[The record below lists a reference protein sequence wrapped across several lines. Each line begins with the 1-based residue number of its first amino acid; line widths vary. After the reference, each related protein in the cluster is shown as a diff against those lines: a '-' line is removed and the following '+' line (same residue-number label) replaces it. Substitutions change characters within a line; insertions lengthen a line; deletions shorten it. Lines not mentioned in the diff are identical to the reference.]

1 VARVERARDQQPD
14 VFGRSWSLR
23 SQIDWQPPRSYLRHI
38 FLIGFMAVGKTTV
51 GRLAAEMLGLPFVD
65 LDDEVESALGM
76 PVRAIFAA
84 HGEDV
89 FRRHEAE
96 ALARVADGPAA
107 VVAAGGG
114 APCHGDNLTRM
125 RAHGLVIAL
134 TAPLDVIQ
142 SRVAGDEHG
151 GASTRPLLAQP
162 AHQVQALYD
171 ARLPIYRQAHAGL
184 RIEHR
189 PPADLAADVV
199 RLVHAGEAIPDHA
212 LAHAVLVALS
222 ERTYPVLIVPDSLDH
237 LGDRVRAALGP
248 AGARSPRV
256 AVISDHNVAPL
267 HGARARAALER
278 AGFQVC
284 EATVPAGEQS
294 KSIAELS
301 RLCEQLAVELDR
313 GSAIVALGG
322 GVVGDLAG
330 FVAATLFRGI
340 ACVQVPTTLVAM
352 VDSAIGGKAGINLDA
367 GKNLMGAFWQPRLV
381 HVDPRVLETL
391 PARERRAAF
400 GELVK
405 YALLDGDDL
414 YAAIEALAPVFAGDR
429 TAAFEPALER
439 PLTRVIHR
447 AVAMKSWIVSRDE
460 REQSGERALLNL
472 GHTVGHAIEAAA
484 GYGAVLHGEAV
495 ALGLIA
501 ACRVSAR
508 LGLCP
513 PDLESRV
520 ARTLTAAGLDTD
532 LDPWLRHAVLQ
543 GIQVDKKRTG
553 QTIGFITVSRPGVCA
568 RTALDL
574 GELSRILRR

>member
-1 VARVERARDQQPD
+1 VSD
-14 VFGRSWSLR
+14 RSWSFR
-23 SQIDWQPPRSYLRHI
+23 SQIDRQPPRSYVRHI

-51 GRLAAEMLGLPFVD
+51 GRLAAELLGLPFVD
-65 LDDEVESALGM
+65 LDDQVERALGM
-76 PVRAIFAA
+76 PVHAIFAV

-96 ALARVADGPAA
+96 ALTRVTSGPAA

-114 APCHGDNLTRM
+114 APCHGDNLARM

-134 TAPLDVIQ
+134 TAPLEVIQ
-142 SRVAGDEHG
+142 ARVAGDEQ
-151 GASTRPLLAQP
+151 GAARDRPLLAQP
-162 AHQVQALYD
+162 ADRIQALHD
-171 ARLPIYRQAHAGL
+171 ARLHVYRQAHAGL
-184 RIEHR
+184 RTEHR
-189 PPADLAADVV
+189 PPAEVAADVA
-199 RLVHAGEAIPDHA
+199 RLVRAGEAIPDHA
-212 LAHAVLVALS
+212 LGHAALVALS
-222 ERTYPVLIVPDSLDH
+222 ERTYPVLIMPDSPDLFDQ

-248 AGARSPRV
+248 ASSRSL
-256 AVISDHNVAPL
+256 ALISDANVAPL
-267 HGARARAALER
+267 YGARARAALER

-330 FVAATLFRGI
+330 FVAATLFRGV

-352 VDSAIGGKAGINLDA
+352 IDSAIGGKTGINLGA

-381 HVDPRVLETL
+381 LADPRVLETL

-405 YALLDGDDL
+405 YALLGGDEL
-414 YAAIEALAPVFAGDR
+414 YAAIEALAPAFSGDQ
-429 TAAFEPALER
+429 AMALSPALEEL
-439 PLTRVIHR
+439 LTRVIHR
-447 AVAMKSWIVSRDE
+447 AAAMKSWIVSRDE

-484 GYGAVLHGEAV
+484 GYGTILHGEAV

-513 PDLESRV
+513 PELESRV
-520 ARTLTAAGLDTD
+520 ARTLAGAGLDTD
-532 LDPWLRHAVLQ
+532 LDPWLRNDVLQ
-543 GIQVDKKRTG
+543 GLAVDKKRSG
-553 QTIGFITVSRPGVCA
+553 RAIGFITVSRPGDCA
-568 RTALDL
+568 RTELELDQ
-574 GELSRILRR
+574 LSRILRR

>member
-1 VARVERARDQQPD
+1 
-14 VFGRSWSLR
+14 
-23 SQIDWQPPRSYLRHI
+23 LRHI

-65 LDDEVESALGM
+65 LDDEVENALGL

-84 HGEDV
+84 HGEEV

-96 ALARVADGPAA
+96 ALIRVASGPAA

-114 APCHGDNLTRM
+114 APCHGDNLARM
-125 RAHGLVIAL
+125 RARGLVIAL

-151 GASTRPLLAQP
+151 EVSLRPLLDQP
-162 AHQVQALYD
+162 ADRIQALYD
-171 ARLPIYRQAHAGL
+171 ARLHIYRQAHAGL
-184 RIEHR
+184 RTEHR
-189 PPADLAADVV
+189 PPAELAADVV
-199 RLVHAGEAIPDHA
+199 RLVRAGETIPDGA

-222 ERTYPVLIVPDSLDH
+222 ERTYPVLIMPDSLDH

-248 AGARSPRV
+248 GRAKSPRL
-256 AVISDHNVAPL
+256 ALISDQNVAPL

-278 AGFQVC
+278 AGFAVC
-284 EATVPAGEQS
+284 EATVPAGEKS

-301 RLCEQLAVELDR
+301 RLCEELAVELDR
-313 GSAIVALGG
+313 SSAIVALGG

-352 VDSAIGGKAGINLDA
+352 VDSAIGGKTGINLGA

-381 HVDPRVLETL
+381 HADPRVLETL
-391 PARERRAAF
+391 PVRERRAAF

-414 YAAIEALAPVFAGDR
+414 YAAVEALAPLFAGGQT
-429 TAAFEPALER
+429 TALEPAVTG
-439 PLTRVIHR
+439 PLSRVIHR
-447 AVAMKSWIVSRDE
+447 AAAMKSWIVSRDE

-513 PDLESRV
+513 PELEPRV
-520 ARTLTAAGLDTD
+520 ARTLAGAGLDTD
-532 LDPWLRHAVLQ
+532 LDPWLRPEVLQ
-543 GIQVDKKRTG
+543 GIQVDKKRAG
-553 QTIGFITVSRPGVCA
+553 QVIGFITVSRPGVCA
-568 RTALDL
+568 LTELDL